1 RQMKIQY
8 KLPGDIYVFDET
20 GNLITSSVEQG
31 TPRGRSMPPNWRLTP
46 RDDFRFIDKSTDPY
60 TGQAIVAFS
69 NAVHAAY
76 IPGKTIGY
84 LVVTYPWT
92 AVASLLH
99 ADNASL
105 VVLTRSGK
113 VLYNGTGTTLSP
125 VGVERLLAHATRYP
139 TERADHM
146 VAYAKPSD
154 ELMRLPWQVAAI
166 ESSNDMKEYLHTA
179 WVQIALGIVLF
190 GVPVGILIVGIIYR
204 FTRPLVELT
213 ATVLEISKSSDL
225 SKRVAVTA
233 GDEVGLLQRAFN
245 EMASRLQQDIIGRKK
260 AEGMLSRLGH
270 ILDESSNEI
279 YMFDAQTLHFI
290 LVNVGAQ
297 RNLGYSMDELRELTP
312 LDLNP
317 KLTPEMFE
325 RLIAP
330 LRRGEMDSVV
340 FETEHKRKDKSLYPI
355 ETRLQLTTREV
366 TPVFVAIIQDIT
378 ERKRAELELRI
389 TATAFETQEG
399 ILITDRDNRIL
410 RVNHAF
416 TRLTGYSAEEAIGR
430 TPAML
435 KSGRHDA
442 AFYRSMWETLNRD
455 KYWQEELWNQ
465 RKDGVDF
472 PAWLT
477 ITAVTDADGQ
487 LTNYVGVFSDITL
500 RKETEEKIHQLAFYD
515 PLTKLPNRSLLRDRL
530 QQTLTYSTRHKN
542 HGAILFIDLDNF
554 KILNDT
560 RGHDIGDLLLTEVAK
575 RLQDCVRSGDTVAR
589 LGGDEFVV
597 MLKDLSE
604 DAQQAAAAAQDVGE
618 KVLASTN
625 RPFNLQG
632 FEYHSSSS
640 IGISLFRGDGM
651 SMDDLLKHADTAM
664 YQAKSAGRNTLRFF
678 DPVMQA
684 ELEIRAAM
692 EADLRQALPHQQ
704 LKLYYQVQVNEQ
716 GVVGA
721 EALLRWQHP
730 ERGLISPMEFIPLA
744 EETGLIVPIGKW
756 VLQMACAQLEQWE
769 NDSRTCNLQLAVNV
783 SARQFRQPDFVDL
796 VLEVL
801 KKSGINPHKLKLE
814 LTESLVL
821 DNITDSI
828 DKMQALRS
836 AGIRFSLDDFGTGQS
851 SLTYLKRLPLYQIK
865 IDQSFV
871 RDITTDPNDAAIV
884 RTIIGMANNLGLDII
899 AEGVETEQ
907 QRDFLERN
915 GCHAYQG
922 YLFGKPV
929 PIEEFQ
935 NLVSRLQL

>member
-1 RQMKIQY
+1 
-8 KLPGDIYVFDET
+8 
-20 GNLITSSVEQG
+20 
-31 TPRGRSMPPNWRLTP
+31 
-46 RDDFRFIDKSTDPY
+46 
-60 TGQAIVAFS
+60 
-69 NAVHAAY
+69 
-76 IPGKTIGY
+76 
-84 LVVTYPWT
+84 
-92 AVASLLH
+92 
-99 ADNASL
+99 
-105 VVLTRSGK
+105 
-113 VLYNGTGTTLSP
+113 
-125 VGVERLLAHATRYP
+125 
-139 TERADHM
+139 
-146 VAYAKPSD
+146 
-154 ELMRLPWQVAAI
+154 
-166 ESSNDMKEYLHTA
+166 
-179 WVQIALGIVLF
+179 
-190 GVPVGILIVGIIYR
+190 
-204 FTRPLVELT
+204 
-213 ATVLEISKSSDL
+213 
-225 SKRVAVTA
+225 
-233 GDEVGLLQRAFN
+233 
-245 EMASRLQQDIIGRKK
+245 
-260 AEGMLSRLGH
+260 
-270 ILDESSNEI
+270 
-279 YMFDAQTLHFI
+279 
-290 LVNVGAQ
+290 
-297 RNLGYSMDELRELTP
+297 
-312 LDLNP
+312 
-317 KLTPEMFE
+317 
-325 RLIAP
+325 
-330 LRRGEMDSVV
+330 
-340 FETEHKRKDKSLYPI
+340 HKRKDKSLYPI

-472 PAWLT
+472 PVWLT